1 MTAQSQ
7 TSTPQKESL
16 TSVQGLS
23 MDLFFWLQ
31 ALTVCLTVLILLFTF
46 AGRVV
51 GVKGNSMYPTL
62 HNGDTL
68 LLQSVGYT
76 PRQGDLVVLNKEFGT
91 FDEPIVKRIIAL
103 GGQTV
108 SIDYQ
113 AGTVSVD
120 GQVLDEPYIAE
131 AMEEPGDIYLT
142 IRELTVPEGSVFV
155 MGDNRNHSS
164 DSRDE
169 RLGAVDERYIIGKAI
184 MVCFPFSDFR
194 LLV

>member
-7 TSTPQKESL
+7 TSAPEKEAL
-16 TSVQGLS
+16 TGVQGLS
-23 MDLFFWLQ
+23 LDLFFWLQ
-31 ALTVCLTVLILLFTF
+31 ALTVCLSVLILLFTF
-46 AGRVV
+46 VGRMV
-51 GVKGNSMYPTL
+51 GVKGDSMYPTL

-68 LLQSVGYT
+68 LLQSAGYT
-76 PRQGDLVVLNKEFGT
+76 PKQGDLVVLNKQFGA

-108 SIDYQ
+108 SIDYR

-142 IRELTVPEGSVFV
+142 IRELTVPEGAVFV

-169 RLGAVDERYIIGKAI
+169 RLGAVDQRYIIGKVI

-194 LLV
+194 ILA